1 MFGLADAAA
10 GGACPCWGRLFL
22 LEAAG
27 RRWERWVNFAI
38 GGKGGNG
45 LAMII
50 RE

>member
-1 MFGLADAAA
+1 MLGAPVFA
-10 GGACPCWGRLFL
+10 GGGGAPMG